1 MILKVGTLQITD
13 FNEVNVELKYDSV
26 ASTFSF
32 QYRYDP
38 NDTQLKLLNTP
49 ASYADCSIEYVNPE
63 TGAKELLITG
73 TILNHGFDDTPAVGL
88 NGISG
93 YSKTGVLEDCQIPVS
108 LYPLQSDGK
117 TLRQI
122 VEKLIQPFG
131 INLIIS
137 ADVASRANSIIDVS
151 TAEPSDTIKSYLAK
165 IANQKNILLSHDASG
180 NLLLTKSRTDATPK
194 YNFGRQIPIT
204 SSVLKFDGQRMHSEI
219 TVIKQA
225 DSGGGN
231 AGQSTIKNP
240 YVTKFRPS
248 VKIQS
253 SGDDNS
259 TSFAA
264 KSALADELLAI
275 QLDINVDTWTDNEGL
290 IWRPNTII
298 TIENTELMINKP
310 TRFFIESVQ
319 FTGNEA
325 QQIATLKCVVPE
337 VHNTKEPKNIFE

>member
-1 MILKVGTLQITD
+1 MILKVGTQQITD

-32 QYRYDP
+32 QYRYDSADP
-38 NDTQLKLLNTP
+38 QLTLLNSP
-49 ASYADCSIEYVNPE
+49 ASYADCTIEYVNPE
-63 TGAKELLITG
+63 TGEKELLITG
-73 TILNHGFDDTPAVGL
+73 TILNHGFDDNPAVGL

-93 YSKTGVLEDCQIPVS
+93 YSKTGVLEDCNIPVS

-117 TLRQI
+117 TLKQI

-131 INLIIS
+131 ISLVIS
-137 ADVASRANSIIDVS
+137 DDVATRANSVFDVS
-151 TAEPSDTIKSYLAK
+151 TAEPSDTIKGYLAK
-165 IANQKNILLSHDASG
+165 IANQKDILLSHDVNG
-180 NLLLTKSRTDATPK
+180 NLLLTKSRPNATPK

-204 SSVLKFDGQRMHSEI
+204 SAVLRFDGQGMHSEI

-231 AGQSTIKNP
+231 AGQSTVTNP
-240 YVTKFRPS
+240 YVKKFRPS

-259 TSFAA
+259 TNFAA
-264 KSALADELLAI
+264 KSALADELRAI
-275 QLDINVDTWTDNEGL
+275 QLDINLDTWTDNNGL
-290 IWRPNTII
+290 IWRPNTVI
-298 TIENTELMINKP
+298 TIENSELMLNKS

-319 FTGNEA
+319 FTGNES

-337 VHNTKEPKNIFE
+337 VHNTNTPVNIFI